1 MFARMTAFVVWGLLA
16 ACAVYWAIHGFTRP
30 LHATAAPVSERPPA
44 VADLSRLLGAKPV
57 AEAAPAQ
64 ESRFKLFGVVAP
76 KINAQGEQEGLAL
89 IAVDG
94 ALRTVR
100 VGAVVDGDWRLV
112 AVERRSVR
120 ISQNGTGE
128 VTLQLAA
135 PQPAA
140 QGSLPPVTMPGAG
153 PIPNVQVMPSMPPV
167 QQPGSA
173 EISPPPLQLQP
184 GQVVRPG
191 SER

>member
-1 MFARMTAFVVWGLLA
+1 MMAFVVWGLLA

-30 LHATAAPVSERPPA
+30 LHAAAAPVSERPPA
-44 VADLSRLLGAKPV
+44 VADLSHLLGAR
-57 AEAAPAQ
+57 AAAAPQPAQ

-76 KINAQGEQEGLAL
+76 KANNAQGDGQGLAL

-94 ALRTVR
+94 VLRTVR

-112 AVERRSVR
+112 AVERRSAR
-120 ISQNGTGE
+120 ISQNGAGD

-140 QGSLPPVTMPGAG
+140 QGTLPAAPMPGPG
-153 PIPNVQVMPSMPPV
+153 PGPGVQVMPTMPAM

-173 EISPPPLQLQP
+173 EIAPPPLQLQP